1 MAFLRTTAICPK
13 SCAFLPFIMSETSDI
28 IHFAIIGAG
37 HIGQR
42 HAHMIHNN
50 PRAQLV
56 AVADVKI
63 REELNLSPEIPLYE
77 SLEEMLMHHANIDV
91 VCIAT
96 PNGYHSQHAIQ
107 ALNMGRHVVVEKP
120 MALST
125 EECDA
130 MMEEADK
137 RNKQIFCV
145 MQNRFSPPSQW
156 IKSLI
161 QNRILGELYQVQ
173 VVCYWNRDHRYYK
186 TGHWH
191 GTEDLD
197 GGVLFTQFSHF
208 VDLVYWLLG
217 PLNIQFATA
226 SNFNHQ
232 TLTEFDDSGQV
243 IFSFGERG
251 KGSLSYSTSLY
262 NQNFESSITL
272 IGEKGTVKLGG
283 QYMNSV
289 DYCDI
294 ENYQMP
300 TLPASEP
307 PNDYGGYK
315 GSAANHHFVIEEVI
329 NHLLQGKPTI
339 TTPAEGK
346 AVVEIIEHIHLAQK
360 LSSQN
365 IDS

>member
-1 MAFLRTTAICPK
+1 
-13 SCAFLPFIMSETSDI
+13 MSETSDI

-107 ALNMGRHVVVEKP
+107 ALSMGRHVVVEKP

-161 QNRILGELYQVQ
+161 QNRIMGELYQVQ

-346 AVVEIIEHIHLAQK
+346 AVVEIIEHIHLAQI

-365 IDS
+365 ID

>member
-1 MAFLRTTAICPK
+1 MGFLRSTAICPK

-28 IHFAIIGAG
+28 IHFAVVGAG
-37 HIGQR
+37 HIGKR
-42 HAHMIHNN
+42 HAHMINSN

-63 REELNLSPEIPLYE
+63 REELNLASEIPLYE
-77 SLEEMLMHHANIDV
+77 NLEDMLMHHANIDV

-107 ALNMGRHVVVEKP
+107 ALSMGRHVVVEKP

-125 EECDA
+125 DECDA
-130 MMEEADK
+130 MMAEAKK

-161 QNRILGELYQVQ
+161 QDNILGELYQVQ

-186 TGHWH
+186 KGHWH
-191 GTEDLD
+191 GTADLD

-208 VDLVYWLLG
+208 VDLVFWLLG
-217 PLNIQFATA
+217 PLNIEFATA

-232 TLTEFDDSGQV
+232 SLTEFDDSGQV
-243 IFSFGERG
+243 LFSFGKRG
-251 KGSLSYSTSLY
+251 KGSLSYSTSLF
-262 NQNFESSITL
+262 NQNYESSITI

-289 DYCDI
+289 EYCEI
-294 ENYQMP
+294 QNYEMP
-300 TLPASEP
+300 VLPASEP

-329 NHLLQGKPTI
+329 NHLLHNKPTI
-339 TTPAEGK
+339 TSAEEGK
-346 AVVEIIEHIHLAQK
+346 SVVDIIETIHQVQK
-360 LSSQN
+360 KHKQI
-365 IDS
+365 ID

>member
-1 MAFLRTTAICPK
+1 MTNT
-13 SCAFLPFIMSETSDI
+13 SEK
-28 IHFAIIGAG
+28 IHFAVVGAG
-37 HIGQR
+37 HIGSR
-42 HAHMIHNN
+42 HAHMIANN
-50 PRAQLV
+50 PKAQLV
-56 AVADVKI
+56 AITDVKT
-63 REELNLSPEIPLYE
+63 REELNISEDLPLYE
-77 SLEEMLMHHANIDV
+77 SVEEMLMHHGNIDV

-107 ALNMGRHVVVEKP
+107 ALKMGRHVVVEKP

-125 EECDA
+125 EDCDA
-130 MMEEADK
+130 MIEEAQK

-161 QNRILGELYQVQ
+161 DNHTLGEIYQVQ

-186 TGHWH
+186 KGHWH
-191 GTEDLD
+191 GTADLD

-208 VDLVYWLLG
+208 IDLVYWLLG
-217 PLNIQFATA
+217 PLEINFATA

-232 TLTEFDDSGQV
+232 SLTDFNDSGQV
-243 IFSFGERG
+243 LFSFHQRG
-251 KGSLSYSTSLY
+251 IGTLSYSTALH

-283 QYMNSV
+283 QYMNTI

-294 ENYQMP
+294 ENYRMP
-300 TLPASEP
+300 ILPQSEP

-315 GSAANHHFVIEEVI
+315 GSAANHHFVIEDVI
-329 NHLLQGKPTI
+329 NHLLFDKPAI
-339 TTPAEGK
+339 TTPEEGK
-346 AVVEIIEHIHLAQK
+346 AVVEIIEKIHGFQ
-360 LSSQN
+360 
-365 IDS
+365 

>member
-1 MAFLRTTAICPK
+1 
-13 SCAFLPFIMSETSDI
+13 MSETSDI
-28 IHFAIIGAG
+28 IHFAIVGLG

-42 HAHMIHNN
+42 HAHMIAGN
-50 PRAQLV
+50 PRARLI
-56 AVADVKI
+56 AVTDVKI
-63 REELNLSPEIPLYE
+63 REELNLSNDIPLYE
-77 SLEEMLMHHANIDV
+77 NLEDMLMHHANIDV
-91 VCIAT
+91 ICIAT

-107 ALNMGRHVVVEKP
+107 ALSMGRHVVVEKP

-130 MMEEADK
+130 MIEEAQK

-161 QNRILGELYQVQ
+161 QENILGELYQVQ

-186 TGHWH
+186 KGHWH
-191 GTEDLD
+191 GTADLD

-208 VDLVYWLLG
+208 VDLMYWLLG
-217 PLNIQFATA
+217 PIGIDYATA
-226 SNFNHQ
+226 SNFNHSQ
-232 TLTEFDDSGQV
+232 LTEIDDSGQV
-243 IFSFGERG
+243 LFTFGNRG
-251 KGSLSYSTSLY
+251 KGTLSYSTSLY

-294 ENYQMP
+294 KDYQ
-300 TLPASEP
+300 LPQLPESAP

-315 GSAANHHFVIEEVI
+315 GSAANHHFVIEEVVEALTH
-329 NHLLQGKPTI
+329 NKATI
-339 TTPAEGK
+339 TTPSEGR
-346 AVVEIIEHIHLAQK
+346 AVVEIIENIHSFQK
-360 LSSQN
+360 N
-365 IDS
+365 NFAKH